1 MAARILIVDD
11 AQFMRHM
18 LKKILTETGF
28 EIAGEASNGA
38 EAIDLYKELK
48 PDLVT
53 LDVVMPE
60 VNGLEALKAIRELD
74 PEAKVVMVSAV
85 DQRESLLE
93 AIRAGAS
100 DYVVKPFDGQ
110 RVASA
115 VHRALDTLSESSAR
129 AQRQAGEQPTPAG
142 TS

>member
-11 AQFMRHM
+11 ARFMRYM
-18 LKKILTETGF
+18 LKKVLTETGF
-28 EIAGEASNGA
+28 EIAGEAGNGA

-60 VNGLEALKAIRELD
+60 VNGLEALKSIRELD
-74 PEAKVVMVSAV
+74 PEAKVVMVSAI

-110 RVASA
+110 RVAAA
-115 VHRALDTLSESSAR
+115 VHRALGTLPESSAR
-129 AQRQAGEQPTPAG
+129 ARRQAGGQPTPAG